1 MSDES
6 LTRRPPTEAPTES
19 LSAAAL
25 SEHVEVEQ
33 RATPLE
39 LFFDLVFVFAFTQV
53 TGLMSDNP
61 TWEGLGQGMLVLA
74 AVWWAWGGFAWMT
87 NALHRDDW
95 LARLALFSAM
105 GAMLIAALAVPQA
118 FGDEAVIFGLAYFA
132 VRAIHIV
139 VYAYGAQEEDVS
151 GAILNLAPGLLIAP
165 ALLVLAG
172 FLDGGAQVGVWI
184 GALLIDYGTPY
195 IRDVSGFRVSASHFA
210 ERFGLIV
217 IIALGESI
225 VAVGAGLEGD
235 ALTGAVIVAALAGI
249 ALAIAQWWTYFDVVA
264 IIAGR
269 KLAEADGIE
278 QNRLARDSWGVL
290 HGLLI
295 AGIIL
300 TALGV
305 KKTIGD
311 VDEPLKTVPA
321 VALCGGVGLYLFGHV
336 AIRWRSV
343 HSLNRQRVLTGLV
356 ALALIPLAVEVD
368 SLAALITIAALMAG
382 LATYEALVFRARRS
396 EIRAAHA

>member
-1 MSDES
+1 MRDDAVTTP
-6 LTRRPPTEAPTES
+6 LVREAPTRT
-19 LSAAAL
+19 LPQDL
-25 SEHVEVEQ
+25 DEHVEPEQ

-53 TGLMSDNP
+53 TGLMSENP

-74 AVWWAWGGFAWMT
+74 VVWWAWGGFAWMT

-95 LARLALFSAM
+95 LARLGLFSAM

-118 FGDEAVIFGLAYFA
+118 FGDDAVIFALAYFA
-132 VRAIHIV
+132 VRAIHIA
-139 VYAYGAQEEDVS
+139 VYAYGADEDDVS
-151 GAILNLAPGLLIAP
+151 GAILNLAPGLLVAP
-165 ALLVLAG
+165 ALLIVAG
-172 FLDGGAQVGVWI
+172 LLDGAAQAGLWI
-184 GALLIDYGTPY
+184 VALLIDYGTPY
-195 IRDVSGFRVSASHFA
+195 VRDVSGFRVSASHFA

-235 ALTGAVIVAALAGI
+235 ALTGAVIVAALAAI

-264 IIAGR
+264 IVAAR
-269 KLAEADGIE
+269 KLAEAEGIAR
-278 QNRLARDSWGVL
+278 NRLARDSWGVM

-305 KKTIGD
+305 KKTLGE

-321 VALCGGVGLYLFGHV
+321 VALCGGVAVYLLGHV

-343 HSLNRQRVLTGLV
+343 HSLNRQRLIAGLL
-356 ALALIPLAVEVD
+356 ALALIPFALEVD
-368 SLAALITIAALMAG
+368 SLAALITVAG
-382 LATYEALVFRARRS
+382 LMVGLAAYEAMRYRARRS
-396 EIRAAHA
+396 ELRAAHA